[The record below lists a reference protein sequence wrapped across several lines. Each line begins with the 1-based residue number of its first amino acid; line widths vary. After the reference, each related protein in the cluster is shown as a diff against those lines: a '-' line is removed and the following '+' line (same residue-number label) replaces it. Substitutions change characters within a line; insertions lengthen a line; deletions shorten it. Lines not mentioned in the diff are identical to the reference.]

1 MMHTSLF
8 GLIIVLGSS
17 LLLNSCRTLNTD
29 ISVPSYQI
37 PESFTGN
44 VSADTNT
51 ISKIHWKEYF
61 ADSIL
66 IQLIDSALILNQ
78 DLQIALQKI
87 EMIRANTQKA
97 SGAQLPSVNLNIG
110 GGMRRFGL
118 YTMDGAGNAT
128 TDIIPG
134 KRVPEN
140 LPDMF
145 LGLTAS
151 WEVDLW
157 GKFENA
163 KLSSLS
169 QFLAGVEGV
178 NFVIS
183 NLVAEIAL
191 QYYQLLS
198 LDNSQKIIEKTII
211 TQIEAINVLNSQ
223 KQSGRANELAI
234 SQFES
239 QLFDLKAMLR
249 DIQREIIETENNLN
263 YLIGHYPKAM
273 NRNTASL
280 LVQSQSSL
288 LTGIPAQ
295 LLENRPDIREAEFM
309 VKSAEYDVKS
319 AKAAFYP
326 SLQITA
332 SLGYQAFDPELL
344 FRTPAS
350 TVYTLLGGLLAPI
363 INTKALEA
371 DFNSALSNQMSA
383 LFHYHKTVLKS
394 FVEVANGL
402 SNSNAL
408 LEIYELKQQQK
419 ESLEKAVSVSNELFK
434 YSKANYLEVLI
445 ARQSSLQAQLDVIE
459 IAKRKKISEIQVYK
473 ALGGGWR

>member
-8 GLIIVLGSS
+8 GLIIVLCGS
-17 LLLNSCRTLNTD
+17 LFLNSCKSLNTD
-29 ISVPSYQI
+29 ISVPSHPI
-37 PESFTGN
+37 PESFTGS
-44 VSADTNT
+44 VSTDTNT
-51 ISKIHWKEYF
+51 ISKIQWKEYF
-61 ADSIL
+61 GDTIL
-66 IQLIDSALILNQ
+66 IQLIDSALIINQ
-78 DLQIALQKI
+78 DLQKALQKV
-87 EMIRANTQKA
+87 ELFRANTEKA
-97 SGAQLPSVNLNIG
+97 SGAQLPRVNLNVA

-118 YTMDGAGNAT
+118 YTMDGAGNST
-128 TDIIPG
+128 TDILPG
-134 KRVPEN
+134 KRVPAD

-145 LGLTAS
+145 LGMTAS
-151 WEVDLW
+151 WEIDLW
-157 GKFENA
+157 GKLENA

-169 QFLAGVEGV
+169 HFLAGVEGV

-183 NLVAEIAL
+183 NLVSEVAM
-191 QYYQLLS
+191 QYYHLLS
-198 LDNSQKIIEKTII
+198 LDNNQSIIEQSISK
-211 TQIEAINVLNSQ
+211 QVEAIDVLRNQ
-223 KQSGRANELAI
+223 KEAGRANELAI

-239 QLFDLKAMLR
+239 QLFDMKAMLR
-249 DIQREIIETENNLN
+249 EIQRQISETVNNLN
-263 YLIGHYPKAM
+263 FLIGRYPQPLK
-273 NRNTASL
+273 RNTISL
-280 LVQSQSSL
+280 LVQSQSPL
-288 LTGIPAQ
+288 LIGIPAQ

-350 TVYTLLGGLLAPI
+350 TAYTLLGGLLAPI

-371 DFNSALSNQMSA
+371 DFNSALSNQKSA

-402 SNSNAL
+402 SNSKAL
-408 LEIYELKQQQK
+408 QEIYELKQQQQQ
-419 ESLEKAVSVSNELFK
+419 SLEKAVSISNELFR
-434 YSKANYLEVLI
+434 YAKANYLEVLI
-445 ARQSSLQAQLDVIE
+445 ARQKSLQTQLDVIE
-459 IAKRKKISEIQVYK
+459 IAKRKKLAELHVYK